1 MNFQNLHELLRLEV
15 LRRVDRGMLTGTGL
29 ARQTGFKQG
38 HISNFLRGKRSLS
51 LEGLDRVLAAQEL
64 TVDELM
70 PDGWM
75 AGEGLEISA
84 GAAPAAVPIPIPTRD
99 AIERIPVV
107 SAAAAANEAVVRA
120 GAVLETVP
128 VAAGRM
134 DDSRTARR
142 LAEPAG
148 SGSSRSGPMGR
159 RPPRWIRYSAG
170 SIVVLDRHYVSPAPY
185 RAQQRTLYAVRG
197 GSGLTLRYVEFD
209 SGVLLL
215 RPSRWT
221 TRCRWCRWLRTKL
234 PRTSLWGASA
244 SSSANSEAHVAFSR
258 RSWHVAR
265 LGVVANEEK

>member
-70 PDGWM
+70 PHGSS
-75 AGEGLEISA
+75 AGQGFEISA
-84 GAAPAAVPIPIPTRD
+84 GAAPEIPIPISTRD

-107 SAAAAANEAVVRA
+107 SPSAAANEAVVRA
-120 GAVLETVP
+120 ASVLETVP
-128 VAAGRM
+128 VAAGRL
-134 DDSRTARR
+134 DDSRTAPSPRR
-142 LAEPAG
+142 AGWQRFVAIRAGGAEAAAMDPVIQ
-148 SGSSRSGPMGR
+148 P
-159 RPPRWIRYSAG
+159 G

-209 SGVLLL
+209 AGVLLL
-215 RPSRWT
+215 RPLSPDYPVQVVPLAAHETPADYLIGRV
-221 TRCRWCRWLRTKL
+221 CLVL
-234 PRTSLWGASA
+234 
-244 SSSANSEAHVAFSR
+244 SE
-258 RSWHVAR
+258 
-265 LGVVANEEK
+265 L